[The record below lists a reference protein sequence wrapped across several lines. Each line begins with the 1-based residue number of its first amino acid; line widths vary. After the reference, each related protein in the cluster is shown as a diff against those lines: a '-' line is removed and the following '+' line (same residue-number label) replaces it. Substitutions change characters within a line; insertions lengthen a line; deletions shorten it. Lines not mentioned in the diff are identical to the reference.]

1 MNIPSSVALLFYQNK
16 TLAHVKAG
24 EKTCRF
30 FRASGITLAEQQ
42 ADAVTDTAP
51 MATDRLGSI
60 LHTHSVRGDHYNCYT
75 AYGHRSGVGSRD
87 SLLGFNAE
95 RLDPQLDAYLL
106 GNGYRAF
113 NTRLMRF
120 QSADTLSPFGDGS
133 LNAYSYCS
141 ADPINYSDPSGHVRI
156 GWPIRHSS
164 RSTPQ
169 LAHFSQRRF
178 DTAPSRLGA
187 FEIRGVVEIMPTL
200 NKYLSHDDLVSL
212 ARTSSGMR
220 DLVQGASRQLANTID
235 RNNLLEY
242 SGLLTN
248 AELQRKL
255 PGVLRSDYENKIGEL
270 SRQVAAQAAKAHRAI
285 QIDSLA
291 RGFHAFNTDTGRRRA
306 LRDLRGT
313 GVTMKLDALS
323 RTFAVRH
330 SL

>member
-1 MNIPSSVALLFYQNK
+1 MQSNKLTPSQTPRRWQQIAWAPSCTRTRCA
-16 TLAHVKAG
+16 A
-24 EKTCRF
+24 
-30 FRASGITLAEQQ
+30 ITTIATQLM
-42 ADAVTDTAP
+42 VTDQ
-51 MATDRLGSI
+51 
-60 LHTHSVRGDHYNCYT
+60 V
-75 AYGHRSGVGSRD
+75 
-87 SLLGFNAE
+87 
-95 RLDPQLDAYLL
+95 
-106 GNGYRAF
+106 
-113 NTRLMRF
+113 
-120 QSADTLSPFGDGS
+120 SA
-133 LNAYSYCS
+133 
-141 ADPINYSDPSGHVRI
+141 H
-156 GWPIRHSS
+156 WPIRHSS

-187 FEIRGVVEIMPTL
+187 FEIRGVVDIMPTL

-291 RGFHAFNTDTGRRRA
+291 RGFHVFNTDTGRPRA